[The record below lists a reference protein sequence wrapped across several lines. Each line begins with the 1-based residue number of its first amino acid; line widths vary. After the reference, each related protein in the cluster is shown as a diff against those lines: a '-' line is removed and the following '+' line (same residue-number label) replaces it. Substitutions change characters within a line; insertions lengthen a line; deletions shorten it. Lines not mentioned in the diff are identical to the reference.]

1 MGRDKYPDLETGERR
16 KFPRSKD
23 NIFILCNI
31 ISSPIEE
38 FKAITKDISG
48 GGVMFETER
57 NISKESKINME
68 ICQPINRDKTMIFCI
83 PALAKVVWVRE
94 IDKDNFESGEN
105 KYRVGTEFLEIKEE
119 DKKRIA
125 DYIEKDV

>member
-1 MGRDKYPDLETGERR
+1 MGRDRYPDLERR
-16 KFPRSKD
+16 RFPRLKD
-23 NIFILCNI
+23 NIFVFGNI
-31 ISSPIEE
+31 RLNPIEE
-38 FKAITKDISG
+38 FKAITKDISAG
-48 GGVMFETER
+48 GLMFETER

-68 ICQPINRDKTMIFCI
+68 ICQPVNRDKTMIFCI

-119 DKKRIA
+119 DRKRIA
-125 DYIEKDV
+125 DYIEEDIQDR